1 MKTKAFILMSM
12 LMLSCAHVVHAQET
26 PPIPMPPHV
35 QVIHNPS
42 NLLQLLEG
50 MEAAA
55 PAQIYPIVSGQGGL
69 PTVLFE
75 NEDIDSD
82 STTKFHR
89 TLDKLAESKPKVIR
103 VIISSGG
110 GELGAGLEMAKLIER
125 FPAKVVCVVDGVVAS
140 EALAIFQ
147 SCDVRQMTARSIL
160 MGHRV
165 SAKIDAHMGEDELRN
180 AANDLHVSSLA
191 MANAT
196 CAKSKMTPA
205 EFMARTEGGK
215 EIHLD
220 APESLKDGFVDAV
233 IPKVIW

>member
-1 MKTKAFILMSM
+1 MKTMLVLAAT
-12 LMLSCAHVVHAQET
+12 LMLSCAHVAHAQET

-35 QVIHNPS
+35 QVIHNPA

-55 PAQIYPIVSGQGGL
+55 PESTYPVVQGQDTP

-75 NEDIDSD
+75 NEEIDSD
-82 STTKFHR
+82 STAKFHR
-89 TLDKLAESKPKVIR
+89 TLDKLAEKKPKTIR

-125 FPAKVVCVVDGVVAS
+125 FPATVVCVVDGVVAS
-140 EALAIFQ
+140 EALAVLQ
-147 SCDVRQMTARSIL
+147 SCDVRQMTARSVL

-165 SAKIDAHMGEDELRN
+165 SAKIDAHMGEDDLRN

-196 CAKSKMTPA
+196 CAKAKMTPA
-205 EFMARTEGGK
+205 EFMVKTEGGK
-215 EIHLD
+215 ELHLD
-220 APESLKDGFVDAV
+220 APESLKDGFVDAI
-233 IPKVIW
+233 IPKVKW